1 MQTIQIVVNLS
12 LPFKSLID
20 MILDEMELK
29 LQKLGALLKNLAIA
43 NHISNLFCDRRQ
55 LIYTRKRY

>member
-43 NHISNLFCDRRQ
+43 SHISNLF
-55 LIYTRKRY
+55 